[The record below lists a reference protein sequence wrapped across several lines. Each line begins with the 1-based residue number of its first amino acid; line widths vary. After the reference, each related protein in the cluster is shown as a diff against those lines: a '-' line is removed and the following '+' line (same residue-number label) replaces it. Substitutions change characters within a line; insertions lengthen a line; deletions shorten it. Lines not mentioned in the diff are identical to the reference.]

1 MGRRRYELDTRI
13 LTVFFLVAMPFV
25 AFGSFL
31 IVGMARGSLQDTVG
45 ASLEQR
51 AAQTRLLIERYIADQ
66 IVYLRL
72 LAQEPELH
80 EALRASTRDT
90 RSDDATRLE
99 RAASSRLAERLR
111 EAALIRSGV
120 LVIHAVDA
128 TGRMAATSG
137 RMGPVQKA
145 ETTWFRALARAEAPV
160 PHVEDIH
167 RRADGTAVFEI
178 AYPVYDDQGQWLGAV
193 HALMDATD
201 LYAVLAP
208 VRIGRTGHADLIR
221 SSDGLV
227 LASDN
232 TELELSRV
240 YPGFAAIQAAQR
252 ERRGFWLVPESE
264 ETLEDGTV
272 RTEPRRLLGYS
283 LIDQVPN
290 VEWCV
295 VVEQDLD
302 EANAPIDLVTR
313 YLLIHFLGVFG
324 TVILLALYFSFKL
337 EAPVIEEELHLH
349 EEHLP
354 KGVRVET
361 ED

>member
-1 MGRRRYELDTRI
+1 MGKRRYELDTRV

-25 AFGSFL
+25 AFGSF
-31 IVGMARGSLQDTVG
+31 VVVSMARGSLQDSVG
-45 ASLEQR
+45 ANLEQR
-51 AAQTRLLIERYIADQ
+51 AAQTKLLIERYIADQ
-66 IVYLRL
+66 ILYLRL

-80 EALRASTRDT
+80 EALRGSTRDS

-111 EAALIRSGV
+111 EAARIRSGV

-128 TGRMAATSG
+128 AGRMAATSG

-145 ETTWFRALARAEAPV
+145 ETDWFRTLARAEAPA
-160 PHVEDIH
+160 PHIEDIH
-167 RRADGTAVFEI
+167 RRTDGSAVFEI
-178 AYPVYDDQGQWLGAV
+178 AYAVYDDQGQWLGAV
-193 HALMDATD
+193 HALMDAGD

-232 TELELSRV
+232 TALELSRV
-240 YPGFAAIQAAQR
+240 HPGFAAIQAAQR
-252 ERRGFWLVPESE
+252 ERRGFWIVPESE
-264 ETLEDGTV
+264 ETLEDGSM
-272 RTEPRRLLGYS
+272 RREPRRLLGYS
-283 LIDQVPN
+283 LIDQVPY

-295 VVEQDLD
+295 VVEQDMD
-302 EANAPIDLVTR
+302 EANASIDLVTR
-313 YLLIHFLGVFG
+313 YLWIHFIGAFG

-337 EAPVIEEELHLH
+337 DAPVIEEGLHLH
-349 EEHLP
+349 EEHIP
-354 KGVRVET
+354 KGVKLH
-361 ED
+361 D